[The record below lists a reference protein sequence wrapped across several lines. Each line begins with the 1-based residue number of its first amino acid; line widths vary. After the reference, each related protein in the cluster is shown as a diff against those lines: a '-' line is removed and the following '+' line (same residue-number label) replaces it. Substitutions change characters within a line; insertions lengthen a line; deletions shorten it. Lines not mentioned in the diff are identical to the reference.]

1 MLSLVIALGAL
12 YVVCDSLCAWHDA
25 THGITG
31 IYGVNAGFDHRRT
44 TPPSP
49 RKDTAGAA

>member
-31 IYGVNAGFDHRRT
+31 IYGVNAEFDHRCST
-44 TPPSP
+44 APAT